1 MQLSALLVAS
11 LGLVQS
17 AVGFEGP
24 GVAPQDLAHVERAIE
39 SRSWVS
45 DLWEDFEENATCAGC
60 QTLLVALKGLVLLGD
75 QALIDVLQEICK
87 LSGAEDDDVCDGAIA
102 LEGPI
107 IAKAIRGMTIGSRT
121 SKEFCIT
128 FLGICEY
135 PDVRQWSVPFPSEKP
150 TTARPAPSG
159 KDPIKVVHYS
169 DIHID
174 PLYVEGSNTECTKPI
189 CCRPYTEGD
198 APGNTSSPAGPNGD
212 HNCDVP
218 VSLEESMYAAIQ
230 EIVPDV
236 AFTIFTGDIVDH
248 AVWNTSQSYNTE
260 QITNAYEMMSQNLSI
275 VYGTAGNHEAHPSN
289 AFQPNSVGHASQ
301 WVYDLLSGLWSSW
314 IDTEAVADSKKLGA
328 YSTLY
333 PNGNLR
339 VISLN
344 TNMNYRGNY
353 WLYQKTMIQDPS
365 DQITWLVQELDA
377 AEQAGERVYLVGHMP
392 PGDENCFHDQSN
404 YLDQVVSRYS
414 ATIAAMFFGHTH
426 VDHFQISYSD
436 YSDQKFSNAL
446 VTSYIGPSLTP
457 TSGMPSFRVYDV
469 DPVTFGILDATT
481 YIADMTDPVFQ
492 TTGPVW
498 TKYYS
503 AKEAYGSHLTPPVTD
518 SAAELTA
525 AFWHNVTSIFESDD
539 TVFNAYLARKSRGW
553 STEDCTGTCK
563 TEEICALRAAR
574 SENNCYEPELGVN
587 FNKRSENRVEERD
600 ECGISVAR
608 ATFAS
613 FGVKREMLDVLQRR
627 VIEEKR
633 KVRA

>member
-1 MQLSALLVAS
+1 MLFSTLLAAS
-11 LGLVQS
+11 LGLVRS
-17 AVGFEGP
+17 VVGSEGP
-24 GVAPQDLAHVERAIE
+24 EVAAHFERAIE
-39 SRSWVS
+39 SRSWVE
-45 DLWEDFEENATCAGC
+45 DIWKDFEDSASCAGC
-60 QTLLVALKGLVLLGD
+60 QTLLVALKGLALLGD

-87 LSGAEDDDVCDGAIA
+87 LSGAEDDDVCDGAIQ

-135 PDVRQWSVPFPSEKP
+135 PDVRQWSVPFPSTKP
-150 TTARPAPSG
+150 TTGRPAPSG
-159 KDPIKVVHYS
+159 RDPIKVVHYS

-174 PLYVEGSNTECTKPI
+174 PLYVEGSNAKCTKPI
-189 CCRPYTEGD
+189 CCRPYTAAD
-198 APGNTSSPAGPNGD
+198 KPGNNSSPAGPNGD

-218 VSLEESMYAAIQ
+218 ISLEESMYAAIND
-230 EIVPDV
+230 IVPDV

-248 AVWNTSQSYNTE
+248 AVWNTSQPYNVE
-260 QITNAYEMMSQNLSI
+260 QITHAYDMMSQKLSI
-275 VYGTAGNHEAHPSN
+275 VYGTAGNHEANPAN
-289 AFQPNSVGHASQ
+289 AFQPNSVGNVSQ
-301 WVYDLLSGLWSSW
+301 WIYDLLSGLWSGW
-314 IDTEAVADSKKLGA
+314 IDVEAVADTEKLGA
-328 YSTLY
+328 YSTRY

-377 AEQAGERVYLVGHMP
+377 AEKAGERVYLVGHMP
-392 PGDENCFHDQSN
+392 LGDQNCFHDQSN

-426 VDHFQISYSD
+426 KDHFQISYAD

-469 DPVTFGILDATT
+469 DPVTFGILDSTT
-481 YIADMTDPVFQ
+481 YIADMTNPAFQ

-503 AKEAYGSHLTPPVTD
+503 AKEAYGSLLTPPVTD
-518 SAAELTA
+518 SGAELTA
-525 AFWHNVTSIFESDD
+525 AFWHNVTALLDSNDTAFE
-539 TVFNAYLARKSRGW
+539 AYLARKSRGW
-553 STEDCTGTCK
+553 SPETCTGSCK

-574 SENNCYEPELGVN
+574 SQDNCYEPVLGVN
-587 FNKRSENRVEERD
+587 FNKRSENRIEERD

-608 ATFAS
+608 ATFAAL
-613 FGVKREMLDVLQRR
+613 GVKKEMLDVLHRR
-627 VIEEKR
+627 LIEEER
-633 KVRA
+633 KVRL